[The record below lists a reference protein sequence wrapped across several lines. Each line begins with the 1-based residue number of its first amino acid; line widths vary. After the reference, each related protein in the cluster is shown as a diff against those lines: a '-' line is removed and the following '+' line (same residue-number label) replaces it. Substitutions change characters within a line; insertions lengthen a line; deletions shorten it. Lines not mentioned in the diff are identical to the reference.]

1 MHSDPRLNHVWWTLR
16 IGFGLIP
23 LLAGLDKFF
32 NLLAN
37 WEMYLNPLVPKTL
50 HLSPAAFMHI
60 VGVIEIIVGLLVFSP
75 FTRYA
80 AYIVM
85 VWLWAISANLVTQGQ
100 FFDVAVRDIGLSLGA
115 FTLAKLT
122 EVRQTASVEA
132 SGPERS
138 APEAHGV
145 PHTA

>member
-1 MHSDPRLNHVWWTLR
+1 MHSDSRLNHAWWTLR

-32 NLLAN
+32 NLLAI
-37 WEMYLNPLVPKTL
+37 WEMYLNPLIPRTL
-50 HLSPAAFMHI
+50 HVSPATFTHVA
-60 VGVIEIIVGLLVFSP
+60 GVIEIIVGLLVFSP

-85 VWLWAISANLVTQGQ
+85 LWLLAISANLVTQGQ
-100 FFDVAVRDIGLSLGA
+100 FFDIAVRDIGLALGA
-115 FTLAKLT
+115 FALAKLT
-122 EVRQTASVEA
+122 ELRQTAWVEA

-138 APEAHGV
+138 TPEAHGV
-145 PHTA
+145 PQTA